1 MQKILVWVV
10 AAVIGFLLFSAGGV
24 LHSFVPFLQS
34 QQDQFHDVQPQ
45 LWWFGQFANQTVVG
59 LLVAAGVFGTLTA
72 SAEQSKYFVLK
83 QLLRTGMALCLGLL
97 VAGTAALFIYSMGR
111 FDLSGY
117 TPEETVRREPELEQ
131 SCRDGVTKCALFWA
145 GAGIVAAAGVY
156 MVLGRAIA
164 KPQ

>member
-1 MQKILVWVV
+1 MQKIVVWVV
-10 AAVIGFLLFSAGGV
+10 AAVIGLLLLLCGG
-24 LHSFVPFLQS
+24 LAHSFVPFVQS

-45 LWWFGQFANQTVVG
+45 LLWFSQFANQTVVG
-59 LLVAAGVFGTLTA
+59 LLVASGVFGTLTA
-72 SAEQSKYFVLK
+72 SAEQSKYFALK
-83 QLLRTGMALCLGLL
+83 QLLRAGMALCFGLL
-97 VAGTAALFIYSMGR
+97 VAGTAALFIYSLGR

-131 SCRDGVTKCALFWA
+131 SCRDGVTKCALFWT
-145 GAGIVAAAGVY
+145 GAGVVAAVGLY